1 MHVDQALMAVYRGS
15 DSVLRDYC
23 ELKRGLISHDYC
35 LYVCTERGCY
45 IKLLDDIKKQP
56 QQARILDWK
65 HKILHAPD
73 DVPRMR
79 VIQSLGIAGSE
90 VERLDTHTTTVR
102 RG

>member
-45 IKLLDDIKKQP
+45 IKLLDNIKKQP

-73 DVPRMR
+73 DV
-79 VIQSLGIAGSE
+79 IAGSE